1 MKAQHVHQQWTLA
14 GGRDS
19 TWQGASPC
27 LQPGAPEGEEGRLER
42 RPRPL
47 LRHPCATRMQEL
59 CHCAIAQQSF
69 GTGLRASQG
78 AKSWRNLRPRG
89 GRGGRLGGCA
99 DSTGNSARRHALSR
113 RGDTGDRREN
123 GATAP
128 AEVTFSGRKS
138 VGLPY
143 HSAHKVSGRS
153 SGTSSGRKQ

>member
-1 MKAQHVHQQWTLA
+1 
-14 GGRDS
+14 
-19 TWQGASPC
+19 
-27 LQPGAPEGEEGRLER
+27 
-42 RPRPL
+42 
-47 LRHPCATRMQEL
+47 MQEL

-143 HSAHKVSGRS
+143 PDICPQSQWE
-153 SGTSSGRKQ
+153 KQWDFEWEKAVDTL